1 MISQQEPGIWN
12 RIQGFLYS
20 YDGAETSK
28 RRKSPAQR
36 IKSPDDGLTVSKRRQ
51 LQANTRDLQK
61 NFSVAAWAI
70 RRHLDYVS
78 AVNFEANSGDDV
90 FDRELEDFYAEWSRA
105 GNCDVAGRHNL
116 QRMVRLAEARRTV
129 DGDVFFVLMSSGHV
143 QAIESD
149 RVRNPYN
156 IETKEADQWRHG
168 VRTSIGGRLREIAVH
183 KRLVDGSYEHERNIV
198 ARNVIQLG
206 YYDEFDQ
213 RRGVSP
219 MASAVNAFK
228 DLSENF
234 DFALAKAKLSQL
246 FAVAMY
252 LSDDSPLKDDDDG
265 GEVGLGNQVRMFD
278 GGPDDK
284 IEVLESKNP
293 SSEFQAF
300 QQLVTESALKSLDIP
315 FSFHS
320 ENYSTFYGSRASHLE
335 YIKACKSKREDIAE
349 FLERLFRWRIS
360 VALRNREL
368 RLPRSVALRDVQLE
382 WIPAGVPWWRPL
394 EETKADQLAVEAKFK
409 TRSQICRERLGKSF
423 REVVDRLAEE
433 EEYMRSKGL
442 TVTVT
447 DPSQQQPQQQADPE
461 EPEDDDD
468 DDQDEVVEDQDD
480 QENGDDDD

>member
-1 MISQQEPGIWN
+1 MISQQQPTGLWN
-12 RIQGFLYS
+12 RIQGYLYS
-20 YDGAETSK
+20 YDGADTSK

-36 IKSPDDGLTVSKRRQ
+36 IKSPDDALTVSKRKQ

-78 AVNFEANSGDDV
+78 AINFEANSGDV
-90 FDRELEDFYAEWSRA
+90 GLDRELEDFYAEWSRA

-149 RVRNPYN
+149 RVRNPYAM
-156 IETKEADQWRHG
+156 TAGEADQWRHG
-168 VRTSIGGRLREIAVH
+168 VRTSVGGRLREIAVH
-183 KRLVDGSYEHERNIV
+183 KRLIDGSYEHERNIR
-198 ARNVIQLG
+198 ARNVVQLG

-265 GEVGLGNQVRMFD
+265 GDVGLGNQVRMFD
-278 GGPDDK
+278 GGPEDK

-335 YIKACKSKREDIAE
+335 YIKACKSKRDDIAE
-349 FLERLFRWRIS
+349 FLERLMRWRLS
-360 VALRNREL
+360 VAFRKREL
-368 RLPRSVALRDVQLE
+368 VLPRSVAFRDVQLE

-433 EEYMRSKGL
+433 EEYMKSKGL
-442 TVTVT
+442 ATAVNINGPV
-447 DPSQQQPQQQADPE
+447 DPE
-461 EPEDDDD
+461 QRAQDDDD
-468 DDQDEVVEDQDD
+468 DERDDTDDNEDEKDT
-480 QENGDDDD
+480 GDDDD